1 MSDAAETTK
10 APKEKKRGIG
20 DVITEAIKAGK
31 TNEDALAAARAE
43 FPDGK
48 TTLAS
53 VNWYRNKLR
62 AEDKSIPTARD
73 LKKAAAAGL

>member
-43 FPDGK
+43 
-48 TTLAS
+48 
-53 VNWYRNKLR
+53 
-62 AEDKSIPTARD
+62 
-73 LKKAAAAGL
+73 